1 MIDPKLN
8 VNNVIV
14 KSKNDATLK
23 KIKSLA
29 IAGFLL
35 GCFFRVWNPA
45 FYDVSL

>member
-29 IAGFLL
+29 IAG
-35 GCFFRVWNPA
+35 GVWNPA